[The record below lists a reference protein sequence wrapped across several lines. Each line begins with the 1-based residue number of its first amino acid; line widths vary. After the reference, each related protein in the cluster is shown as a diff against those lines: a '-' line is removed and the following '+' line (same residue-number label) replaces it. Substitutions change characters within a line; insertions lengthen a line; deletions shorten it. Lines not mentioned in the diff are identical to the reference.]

1 MDEAGLRQLLDQVA
15 AGTMDSDAA
24 VAALAHLPFAS
35 LDGLRIDH
43 HRAVRT
49 GMAESVYAPGK
60 AIDHLVA
67 AATELFTATQSPV
80 VISRATPTQVEVLV
94 ASLIDVAGE
103 PVVTPGPMQGGGQS
117 FTVVWRPAALRAAR
131 VVVAAAGTSD
141 LAVANECA
149 AVLTAHG
156 VVPTRINDVGVAG
169 VHRLLGETAM
179 LQAADAV
186 VAVAGME
193 GALASVIGGL
203 TAAPVIAVPTSVG
216 YGASLEG
223 VTALLAMLASC
234 APGVGVVGI
243 DNGFGAACVV
253 LRHVT
258 GLERTV
264 ARSLAADGVAT
275 ADGMAAAG

>member
-1 MDEAGLRQLLDQVA
+1 MDEAGLRRLLNEVA
-15 AGTMDSDAA
+15 EGTIGADAA

-67 AATELFTATQSPV
+67 AAIELFNATDAPV
-80 VISRATPTQVEVLV
+80 VVSRATPSQVEVLA
-94 ASLIDVAGE
+94 ASLDAVAGE
-103 PVVTPGPMQGGGQS
+103 PVVTPGPMQGGGPS
-117 FTVVWRPAALRAAR
+117 FTVVWRPAAERAAR

-156 VVPTRINDVGVAG
+156 VVPTRIDDVGVAG
-169 VHRLLGETAM
+169 LHRLLAETAV

-193 GALASVIGGL
+193 GALASVVGGL
-203 TAAPVIAVPTSVG
+203 IAAPVVAVPTSAG
-216 YGASLEG
+216 YGVSLEG

-258 GLERTV
+258 AIERSAARPVAVDGLLGT
-264 ARSLAADGVAT
+264 D
-275 ADGMAAAG
+275 

>member
-1 MDEAGLRQLLDQVA
+1 MDEAGLRRLLAQVA
-15 AGTMDSDAA
+15 SGTMDSDTA

-67 AATELFTATQSPV
+67 AATELYTATDSPV
-80 VISRATPTQVEVLV
+80 VVSRATPSQVGVLT
-94 ASLIDVAGE
+94 ASLADLAGD
-103 PVVTPGPMQGGGQS
+103 PLVTPGPVQGGGPS
-117 FTVVWRPAALRAAR
+117 FTVVWRPAAVRSAK

-156 VVPTRINDVGVAG
+156 VAPTRLDDVGVAG
-169 VHRLLGETAM
+169 VHRLLGETAL
-179 LQAADAV
+179 LQSADVV

-203 TAAPVIAVPTSVG
+203 TAAPVVAVPTSVG
-216 YGASLEG
+216 YGVSLEG

-258 GLERTV
+258 GLERTS
-264 ARSLAADGVAT
+264 ARSLAADGIASRE
-275 ADGMAAAG
+275 